1 MMEGCGWL
9 DCQELYIFLYFFDRI
24 KTQIVA
30 TLIRLLFVSKTSQK
44 NLFLKKYIFL
54 EVVKKKSV

>member
-9 DCQELYIFLYFFDRI
+9 DCQELYFLYIYFFDRI

-44 NLFLKKYIFL
+44 NISIPQKFKF
-54 EVVKKKSV
+54 S

>member
-9 DCQELYIFLYFFDRI
+9 DCQELYFLYIFFFDRI

-30 TLIRLLFVSKTSQK
+30 TLIRLLLVSKTSQK
-44 NLFLKKYIFL
+44 NISIPQNKILYFLRC
-54 EVVKKKSV
+54 